1 MLSLKQ
7 FSGLLSLSVASL
19 ISGSVFAAQPGLYV
33 GGQMGYGY
41 VHDSGIS
48 DGEMSA
54 LVGEALGYGNF
65 TTTTFNGQFS
75 ENGFAWRVYGGY
87 QIGFNWA
94 MEIGWSHF
102 PRVPVD
108 ASQTGLDLNTGL
120 PYVATTSGTFQTNAF
135 DGVGKYI
142 FYIPRMCQLSIYGK
156 LGLAYVVGRSNE
168 SVSVS
173 EDSPVNGVLVTA
185 DDQSITD
192 RVYPTFG
199 FGVNYDFRPDI
210 SMDLSYTRI
219 QKVGTSDQ
227 LGSID
232 TVLLGMSLH
241 FG

>member
-1 MLSLKQ
+1 MLSLKRL
-7 FSGLLSLSVASL
+7 SGFLSLSMASL
-19 ISGSVFAAQPGLYV
+19 VSASSFAAQPGLYL

-48 DGEMSA
+48 SGDMGAMIND
-54 LVGEALGYGNF
+54 ALGYGNF

-75 ENGFAWRVYGGY
+75 EGGFAWRVYGGY

-108 ASQTGLDLNTGL
+108 ASQTGTDLETGL
-120 PYVATTSGTFQTNAF
+120 PYVAGTSGTFQTNAF

-142 FYIPRMCQLSIYGK
+142 FYFPQLCQLSVYGK
-156 LGLAYVVGRSNE
+156 LGLAYVVGRSNQ
-168 SVSVS
+168 SVNVS
-173 EDSPVNGVLVTA
+173 ENTPVTGILVTA
-185 DDQSITD
+185 GDENITD
-192 RVYPTFG
+192 RLYPTFG
-199 FGVNYDFRPDI
+199 IGLNYDFRPDI
-210 SMDLSYTRI
+210 SMDIAYTRI
-219 QKVGTSDQ
+219 QKVGNSDQ

-232 TVLLGMSLH
+232 TVLLGMALH